1 MTLWFLYI
9 IILDLEMNKLS
20 IVDFDLLLAI

>member
-9 IILDLEMNKLS
+9 IILVLERNKLS
-20 IVDFDLLLAI
+20 TVDFDLLLAF

>member
-9 IILDLEMNKLS
+9 IILVLERNKLS